1 MEILRESKRK
11 ARNKNTETENNAFD
25 GPLVDLLVDTAE
37 KRITELDDT
46 EQIFPKLKS
55 KEKKRLKKIPRDSLG
70 AVVTLHTVGLPQG
83 EKRKEQKKFLKT

>member
-1 MEILRESKRK
+1 MCNVSREMEILRESKRK

-46 EQIFPKLKS
+46 E
-55 KEKKRLKKIPRDSLG
+55 
-70 AVVTLHTVGLPQG
+70 
-83 EKRKEQKKFLKT
+83 